1 MATRSSKA
9 TKVATSTPTAQTA
22 LPIKATTAAI
32 ALKTKLTPVSFSSD
46 SKRIG
51 YKLPITTAALKKN
64 FPGVDEVRITA
75 YISGNIYINSGARG
89 SADEETL
96 YLSKAEASAWLK
108 KNKLPNITEP
118 KVFGASRQIVA
129 SKNTTDAN
137 KQAKLAE
144 HISFYEM
151 SI

>member
-1 MATRSSKA
+1 M
-9 TKVATSTPTAQTA
+9 
-22 LPIKATTAAI
+22 
-32 ALKTKLTPVSFSSD
+32 
-46 SKRIG
+46 
-51 YKLPITTAALKKN
+51 
-64 FPGVDEVRITA
+64 RITA

-129 SKNTTDAN
+129 SKNTTDAT